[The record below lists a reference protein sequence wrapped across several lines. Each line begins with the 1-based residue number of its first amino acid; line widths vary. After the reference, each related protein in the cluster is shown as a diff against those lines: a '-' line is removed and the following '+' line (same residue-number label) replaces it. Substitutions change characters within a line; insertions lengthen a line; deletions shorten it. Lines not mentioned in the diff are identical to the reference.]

1 MYLCWGFIR
10 KQCWVHHNF
19 TPLRRV
25 ATFFSRRTRAAP
37 VLSLSSVN
45 TPTVRVGWEK
55 SEEKVSRPASNDLLN
70 YRDLPHCQRTHRR
83 WNTMTKMYKKRK
95 ITPGCARPRA
105 RAKRRPGAAC
115 SADLSPPLCSDQRL
129 FVKINFISRELPRG
143 FGWVVSE
150 GVDFAASANKFW
162 ALAFLHTACHSK
174 LPRRE
179 RRRRRVCMEM
189 GCRRAPVLKSIKE
202 RWWRAF
208 ERFFSLNGARKVG
221 RNFYYIISI
230 ILLLRRRQRAG
241 GWDENSGLCVKS
253 LSGSHLH
260 LTLCGKFDRTRDEK
274 RFFSCLLL
282 SLSLL

>member
-1 MYLCWGFIR
+1 MLGFHPQAVLGASQFHSPAAR
-10 KQCWVHHNF
+10 CD
-19 TPLRRV
+19 
-25 ATFFSRRTRAAP
+25 FFQPPHARAAP

-70 YRDLPHCQRTHRR
+70 YRDLPHCHRTHRR

-150 GVDFAASANKFW
+150 GVDFAAGANKFW
-162 ALAFLHTACHSK
+162 ALAFLRTACHSK

-179 RRRRRVCMEM
+179 RRRRRECVWKWAV
-189 GCRRAPVLKSIKE
+189 GVHQFWNQLRRDG
-202 RWWRAF
+202 
-208 ERFFSLNGARKVG
+208 GAR
-221 RNFYYIISI
+221 
-230 ILLLRRRQRAG
+230 
-241 GWDENSGLCVKS
+241 
-253 LSGSHLH
+253 LSDFSH
-260 LTLCGKFDRTRDEK
+260 
-274 RFFSCLLL
+274 
-282 SLSLL
+282 